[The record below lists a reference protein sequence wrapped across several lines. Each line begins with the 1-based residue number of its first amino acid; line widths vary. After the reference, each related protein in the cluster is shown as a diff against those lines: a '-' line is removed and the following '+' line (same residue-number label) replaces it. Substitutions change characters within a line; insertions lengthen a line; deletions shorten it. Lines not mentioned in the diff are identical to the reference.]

1 MCALC
6 IIIIIYGFGLYRKKI
21 EPTCMIPFLNVYAVF
36 YYSAFALKVGDHLLV
51 GCPQDIQQGK
61 TLEDENPSVLRDWV
75 ADVWKTGN
83 VLYRCLTMCYTV
95 ILIIFM
101 GYAVILVEISN
112 RTRTRMS
119 DGRLADQWLLAALR
133 PAEWVLN
140 VPLRR
145 Y

>member
-1 MCALC
+1 MQNDKLYYT
-6 IIIIIYGFGLYRKKI
+6 IY
-21 EPTCMIPFLNVYAVF
+21 
-36 YYSAFALKVGDHLLV
+36 SLL
-51 GCPQDIQQGK
+51 PQDIQRGK

-83 VLYRCLTMCYTV
+83 VLYRCLTVCYTV

-133 PAEWVLN
+133 PAEWILN

>member
-1 MCALC
+1 MYNIIMIYSTYIFYATYRISMVCSNSYC
-6 IIIIIYGFGLYRKKI
+6 IN
-21 EPTCMIPFLNVYAVF
+21 T
-36 YYSAFALKVGDHLLV
+36 S
-51 GCPQDIQQGK
+51 QDIQQGK
-61 TLEDENPSVLRDWV
+61 TLEDKNPSVLRDWV

-83 VLYRCLTMCYTV
+83 VLYRCLTVCYTV

-133 PAEWVLN
+133 PAEWILN